1 MTTPSIAKRMPRIG
15 HIAGQ
20 AAMHIILITVTF
32 SSVVPFVWM
41 ASSSLKPY
49 KEIVGSSALLPHDW
63 TLENYA
69 RILGR
74 VGFFRAFANNVL
86 VAVPVTVVSVLTSTL
101 LGYVFAKYQFWN
113 KEALFTALL
122 ATMMVPFTV
131 VIIPLFI
138 TIHSIGLDNRL
149 NGVIVTGLWS
159 TFGTFMMRQAIE
171 TIPNDYIDA
180 ARVDGASEFWI
191 VRQVIAPASG
201 AAISALTVFVLL
213 ASWDNYLWPSIVL
226 KSPDTMTL
234 PLLLAGLRGMYTERY
249 NLWAAG
255 SMLTVVPVMLI
266 YAVAQRHF
274 IRGISMSGLKG

>member
-1 MTTPSIAKRMPRIG
+1 MTTLPVAKRLPKIG
-15 HIAGQ
+15 HIVGQ
-20 AAMHIILITVTF
+20 AAMHIILISVTF
-32 SSVVPFVWM
+32 SSVMPFVWM
-41 ASSSLKPY
+41 ASSSFKPY
-49 KEIVGSSALLPHDW
+49 KEVVSSAALLPHNW

-69 RILGR
+69 RIIDR
-74 VGFFRAFANNVL
+74 VGFLGAFRNNTL
-86 VAVPVTVVSVLTSTL
+86 VAVPITVAAVLTSTL
-101 LGYVFAKYQFWN
+101 LGYVFAKYHFWK

-138 TIHSIGLDNRL
+138 TIHNIGLDNKL
-149 NGVIVTGLWS
+149 GGIIVTGLWS

-213 ASWDNYLWPSIVL
+213 ASWDSYLWPSIVL
-226 KSPDTMTL
+226 KSPDTRTL

-255 SMLTVVPVMLI
+255 SMLTVVPASQMMEAKL
-266 YAVAQRHF
+266 
-274 IRGISMSGLKG
+274 